1 MRFLYRTRGP
11 GNVREG
17 MRGREYNV
25 RTREIVSLHTNI
37 YRERKEEKIILF
49 LLVYVITED
58 AEIKYTPSPFH
69 PPTYVHPMFPPLP
82 RRPNVHFKIKSK
94 YT

>member
-17 MRGREYNV
+17 VSGRGLKVSTVFFFSAHEHIHVQRE
-25 RTREIVSLHTNI
+25 T
-37 YRERKEEKIILF
+37 ERKEEKIILF

-58 AEIKYTPSPFH
+58 AEI
-69 PPTYVHPMFPPLP
+69 
-82 RRPNVHFKIKSK
+82 
-94 YT
+94 

>member
-17 MRGREYNV
+17 VSGRGLKVSTGFFFLYTRTYTCTERE
-25 RTREIVSLHTNI
+25 T
-37 YRERKEEKIILF
+37 ERKEEKIILF

-58 AEIKYTPSPFH
+58 AEI
-69 PPTYVHPMFPPLP
+69 
-82 RRPNVHFKIKSK
+82 
-94 YT
+94 